1 MLSFCWHCIFKG
13 LLLLIAANGSPVLI
27 RKVLGTRPLKPIDNG
42 YNLSDGYRLFGNTK
56 TWPGLL
62 SSLFFTTVIAFI
74 FGINLLTGFF
84 FAMLTMTGDILTSFI
99 KRRLGKQDSSRAR
112 GLDTLPESLLPLW
125 LLSDALGLNLI
136 DIAITAGLFFLCE
149 EFISP
154 ILYKIHIRNQPY

>member
-62 SSLFFTTVIAFI
+62 SALFFTTVIAFI